1 MIIFEKFICR
11 KDEII
16 NQIVEKDDI
25 SQKQIILKSKN
36 QLKIVRGKK
45 NMVQRYLFKTII
57 AGSGGTGKTTLLY
70 RFKNNKFLEDT
81 KITIGVE
88 FSIAQVGQA
97 TLQLWDFAG
106 EERFRDMLPSFCL
119 GANGCIMVFDLGN
132 AKSFLDLSEWLT
144 IIRNNTKT
152 IPVILVGTKLD
163 LIEEGKVE
171 QAVSDEKV
179 KEFLDENNILKFIK
193 ISSKNGQNV
202 TVAFDTITNL
212 MLKNA
217 GVII

>member
-1 MIIFEKFICR
+1 
-11 KDEII
+11 
-16 NQIVEKDDI
+16 
-25 SQKQIILKSKN
+25 
-36 QLKIVRGKK
+36 
-45 NMVQRYLFKTII
+45 MVQRYLFKTII

-132 AKSFLDLSEWLT
+132 AKSFLDLTEWLS

-171 QAVSDEKV
+171 QAVSEEKV

-202 TVAFDTITNL
+202 TTAFETITNL

>member
-1 MIIFEKFICR
+1 
-11 KDEII
+11 
-16 NQIVEKDDI
+16 
-25 SQKQIILKSKN
+25 
-36 QLKIVRGKK
+36 
-45 NMVQRYLFKTII
+45 MVQRYLFKTII

-97 TLQLWDFAG
+97 TLQIWDFAG

-132 AKSFLDLSEWLT
+132 AKSFFDLSEWLT
-144 IIRNNTKT
+144 IIRENTKN
-152 IPVILVGTKLD
+152 IPIILVGTKLD

-171 QAVSDEKV
+171 QAVSEEKV
-179 KEFLDENNILKFIK
+179 KEFLDENNILQFIK
-193 ISSKNGQNV
+193 ISSKNGENV
-202 TVAFDTITNL
+202 TLAFETITNL